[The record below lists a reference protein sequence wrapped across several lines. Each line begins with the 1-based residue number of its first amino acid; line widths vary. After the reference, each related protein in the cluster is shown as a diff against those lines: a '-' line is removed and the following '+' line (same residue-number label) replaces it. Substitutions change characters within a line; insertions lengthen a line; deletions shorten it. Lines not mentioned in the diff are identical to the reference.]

1 MSFKTKDFYGK
12 DVAEAIKKACE
23 EFGVAQENLTIEVL
37 ETGSKG
43 IFGLIRQ
50 KAHIRAKMQAAEDEV
65 LDPSPEIF
73 EITLADGEH
82 SVGELNEIIPLSQSA
97 LSQQL
102 ARLRREGLVK
112 TRRESQVIHYSLCD
126 GPADR
131 VINVLHDIFCG
142 TGTPHTTKEQH

>member
-1 MSFKTKDFYGK
+1 
-12 DVAEAIKKACE
+12 
-23 EFGVAQENLTIEVL
+23 
-37 ETGSKG
+37 
-43 IFGLIRQ
+43 
-50 KAHIRAKMQAAEDEV
+50 MQAHAADAASLMRAFGNESR
-65 LDPSPEIF
+65 LMILC
-73 EITLADGEH
+73 TLAEGEH

-142 TGTPHTTKEQH
+142 TGTRHTTKEQH

>member
-1 MSFKTKDFYGK
+1 MNQSGTEDQLQQMQVHAA
-12 DVAEAIKKACE
+12 DAATLMRA
-23 EFGVAQENLTIEVL
+23 FGNESRLMILCA
-37 ETGSKG
+37 
-43 IFGLIRQ
+43 
-50 KAHIRAKMQAAEDEV
+50 
-65 LDPSPEIF
+65 
-73 EITLADGEH
+73 LASGEH

-131 VINVLHDIFCG
+131 IIHVLHDIFCAVDG
-142 TGTPHTTKEQH
+142 ATT

>member
-1 MSFKTKDFYGK
+1 VKRENGSADEQRSSKP
-12 DVAEAIKKACE
+12 EADE
-23 EFGVAQENLTIEVL
+23 
-37 ETGSKG
+37 
-43 IFGLIRQ
+43 
-50 KAHIRAKMQAAEDEV
+50 MQAHAADAATLMRAFGNESR
-65 LDPSPEIF
+65 LMILC
-73 EITLADGEH
+73 TLAEGEH

-142 TGTPHTTKEQH
+142 TGTRHSTKEQH

>member
-1 MSFKTKDFYGK
+1 
-12 DVAEAIKKACE
+12 
-23 EFGVAQENLTIEVL
+23 
-37 ETGSKG
+37 
-43 IFGLIRQ
+43 
-50 KAHIRAKMQAAEDEV
+50 MQAYAADAASLMRAFGNESR
-65 LDPSPEIF
+65 LMILC
-73 EITLADGEH
+73 TLAEGER

-142 TGTPHTTKEQH
+142 TGVPAAKKGRH

>member
-1 MSFKTKDFYGK
+1 MKRDNDSARKPATTE
-12 DVAEAIKKACE
+12 VHQMEAYAADAASLMRA
-23 EFGVAQENLTIEVL
+23 FGNESRLMIL
-37 ETGSKG
+37 C
-43 IFGLIRQ
+43 
-50 KAHIRAKMQAAEDEV
+50 
-65 LDPSPEIF
+65 
-73 EITLADGEH
+73 TLAEGER

-131 VINVLHDIFCG
+131 VIGVLHDIFCG
-142 TGTPHTTKEQH
+142 TGDPAAQKDPH

>member
-1 MSFKTKDFYGK
+1 
-12 DVAEAIKKACE
+12 
-23 EFGVAQENLTIEVL
+23 
-37 ETGSKG
+37 
-43 IFGLIRQ
+43 
-50 KAHIRAKMQAAEDEV
+50 MQAHAADAASLMRAFGNESR
-65 LDPSPEIF
+65 LMILC
-73 EITLADGEH
+73 TLAGGER
-82 SVGELNEIIPLSQSA
+82 SVGEIIPLSQSA

-142 TGTPHTTKEQH
+142 TGDPAARKERH